1 MRKLKYL
8 AASTA
13 TLLFGVGACFLWFYF
28 VPVTVSL
35 CDLAQHR
42 DWYDKR
48 IVRVAAAA
56 SGVGE
61 SVLIIGDSGCDPS
74 ASLAMIVLAKGY
86 VPKPEIQAFLQPSVT
101 DSEPQIRSA
110 NIVVIGRFDKHASMG
125 CFTPEFGIRVSNV
138 ELKSEVMLEP
148 LARREK

>member
-1 MRKLKYL
+1 MRKVFY
-8 AASTA
+8 AAVAIA
-13 TLLFGVGACFLWFYF
+13 TLMFGVGASLLWFYF

-35 CDLAQHR
+35 CDLAHHR
-42 DWYDKR
+42 DWYHKR

-61 SVLIIGDSGCDPS
+61 SVLIGDSGCDPND
-74 ASLAMIVLAKGY
+74 SLAFIMLAKGY

-125 CFTPEFGIRVSNV
+125 CFTPEFGIWASNV
-138 ELKSEVMLEP
+138 ELKSEVLIEP